1 MPGYIT
7 SCCAYGI
14 IWSHRTVDSKI
25 ETPGACLV
33 TSCCVWEPLSKNGVV
48 MRPRRA
54 NGQNAAFGSH
64 RPSPSITCH
73 VGRPRT
79 HYCLTKSNIC
89 QLVSWYCEANQLASS
104 YWFVQLSPPGRWEV
118 LQDYYYIKGI
128 LYYVLVYT
136 LLVYHGTHFAFEPD
150 GRRYHVGEILS
161 VPMPSCPSYPC
172 ERLMLLLSHQK
183 WHLKY
188 EAAKRIILMTKTHI
202 SSTTEINASSL
213 HIKMI
218 IRISST

>member
-1 MPGYIT
+1 
-7 SCCAYGI
+7 
-14 IWSHRTVDSKI
+14 
-25 ETPGACLV
+25 
-33 TSCCVWEPLSKNGVV
+33 

-64 RPSPSITCH
+64 QPIISCH

-79 HYCLTKSNIC
+79 HTIVQRSQIYVCRF
-89 QLVSWYCEANQLASS
+89 VSSPYCEANQLAPCC
-104 YWFVQLSPPGRWEV
+104 VQLGPPARWEV
-118 LQDYYYIKGI
+118 SQYYQCIQYTTTS
-128 LYYVLVYT
+128 LYLVYT
-136 LLVYHGTHFAFEPD
+136 YSILVYHGTHFALEPD
-150 GRRYHVGEILS
+150 GRRYHVGENLS

-218 IRISST
+218 IRIIST